1 MFYQIDDYD
10 LDGGPHRVYFKIN
23 GREVPYVPSNYGY
36 DICGNSSYD
45 SIRKIILN
53 DTSHTNE
60 TLTFEIH
67 GNKTK
72 FAISNMLLFLFNC

>member
-1 MFYQIDDYD
+1 MGRNFGPLPTHQGVSLQFMFYQIDDYD
-10 LDGGPHRVYFKIN
+10 LAGGPHRVYFKIN

-60 TLTFEIH
+60 TLTF
-67 GNKTK
+67 
-72 FAISNMLLFLFNC
+72 